1 MNQLEI
7 GNSSPPKKKHH
18 PKIKQRNLRLS
29 TLRLFEDGVEVLEST
44 PCRDQQ
50 RLLLAAEAPDL
61 VKPVAAEAA
70 AFAGAV
76 DALGRHKL
84 GLNETEAA
92 VKSLGFWAESA
103 TRIGVERWKWME
115 MVAGV

>member
-1 MNQLEI
+1 MSLNQLEI
-7 GNSSPPKKKHH
+7 GNSSPPKKTKD
-18 PKIKQRNLRLS
+18 PKIQLRLS

-61 VKPVAAEAA
+61 AKPVAAEAA

-92 VKSLGFWAESA
+92 VKSLGFWQKVQQNL
-103 TRIGVERWKWME
+103 GWKEGNGGWSLE
-115 MVAGV
+115 YI

>member
-1 MNQLEI
+1 M
-7 GNSSPPKKKHH
+7 
-18 PKIKQRNLRLS
+18 
-29 TLRLFEDGVEVLEST
+29 LEST

-61 VKPVAAEAA
+61 AKPVAAEAA

-84 GLNETEAA
+84 GLDETEAA
-92 VKSLGFWAESA
+92 VKSLGLLKCNKLGWKD
-103 TRIGVERWKWME
+103 GNRWKWW
-115 MVAGV
+115 AGCIYRFVWKVVSR